1 MKWDVSIAKE
11 FANCLNFSKANGLVV
26 VITQDWQTNEV
37 LMCAFANEEAIIKS
51 LTTGFAHYY
60 SRSRKSLWKKGGTS
74 GHLQEIK
81 EVYIDCD
88 SDAVLFKVEQ
98 KVAAC
103 HEGYKSCFFRKLTE
117 TGKINIIGEKLF
129 DPSAIY

>member
-11 FANCLNFSKANGLVV
+11 FANRLNFSKANGLVV

-117 TGKINIIGEKLF
+117 TGKLNIIEEKLF